1 MLLLSSLEANV
12 FWIREV
18 TCGEFSS
25 KIYDV
30 KLGSKATY
38 NHYYEITVSLA
49 NKEFKIGLQEC
60 YFGIEPQIYVAN
72 NNTLIGAG
80 TNFYVVNLVS
90 KEYVQIKLDAPL
102 YCFFIEN
109 NMIVI
114 VDEIDVICL
123 SRVGDIIW
131 KKEFNDI
138 IVDNELQNG
147 LLKVVTDDGQ
157 SIMLDVLTGKIKDID
172 L

>member
-1 MLLLSSLEANV
+1 M

-30 KLGSKATY
+30 RLGSKATY

-49 NKEFKIGLQEC
+49 NKEFKIGLQEG
-60 YFGIEPQIYVAN
+60 YFGIEPQIQVAE

-80 TNFYVVNLVS
+80 TNFFVVNLAS
-90 KEYVQIKLDAPL
+90 KEFVQIKLDAPM
-102 YCFFIEN
+102 YCFFVEN
-109 NMIVI
+109 DATVI

-147 LLKVVTDDGQ
+147 LLKVTTDDGR
-157 SIMLDVLTGKIKDID
+157 SVMLDVLTGKIKD
-172 L
+172 LGN

>member
-1 MLLLSSLEANV
+1 M

-30 KLGSKATY
+30 RLGNKATY

-60 YFGIEPQIYVAN
+60 YFGIEPQIQVAE

-80 TNFYVVNLVS
+80 TNFFIVNLAS
-90 KEYVQIKLDAPL
+90 KKFVQIKLNMPI
-102 YCFFIEN
+102 YCFFVEN
-109 NMIVI
+109 DITVI
-114 VDEIDVICL
+114 VDEIDVVCL

-147 LLKVVTDDGQ
+147 LLKVTTDDGQ
-157 SIMLDVLTGKIKDID
+157 SVVLDVLTGKIKDLD
-172 L
+172 N